1 MKVWLSSLLVVGS
14 LTMAPLSAQA
24 FTDVNARYQEAVDYM
39 VSEGY
44 TNGINATQFG
54 VDAPMKRLD
63 AAVILAKV
71 LGAESKAATV
81 PFTDVPADRAW
92 AVKALVDAGVT
103 QGKTSTR
110 FGSNDAMTRAEMTRL
125 LRITFNIAESDRAI
139 PFTDV
144 SPRFVKDVSALYE
157 LKVATGKTSTRF
169 GAEDTLKRGE
179 FALFLHK
186 LAQVDEDFEE
196 GEDWTD
202 APEVESIT

>member
-71 LGAESKAATV
+71 LGAESKAASV

-103 QGKTSTR
+103 Q
-110 FGSNDAMTRAEMTRL
+110 
-125 LRITFNIAESDRAI
+125 
-139 PFTDV
+139 
-144 SPRFVKDVSALYE
+144 
-157 LKVATGKTSTRF
+157 GKTSTRF